1 MAKTS
6 TKTKK
11 PMNRAQ
17 LAVTLLVAI
26 LVMVGANLVLF
37 LSTPSSQEASS
48 RAALFG
54 VKKIVVE
61 GNTRYDEEA
70 IIGKSGITIGQSI
83 FSVDKKEAAENV
95 RQAFAYAESVTV
107 DNKMAMDTIR
117 ITIEEAKP
125 MGVVAGDGTWIL
137 VSTTGR
143 GLTEWPMQSEK
154 PLRYRYFKGVTAKE
168 KKVGGQVM
176 DDRSFTIVS
185 TLLESLEGHKLE
197 GVTQID
203 LTDKTDIQVN
213 WKNQITFLM
222 GNDINMDH
230 KLAVI
235 AAMLPQ
241 VLKTNGNDVR
251 GTINV
256 RGYSDP
262 NVQNPP
268 IVFRPEGLVTTT
280 TAGKK
285 PGSTTTTGGR

>member
-1 MAKTS
+1 MAKAS
-6 TKTKK
+6 SKTKK

-37 LSTPSSQEASS
+37 LSTPSTQGASS

-61 GNTRYDEEA
+61 GNTRYDENA

-83 FSVDKKEAAENV
+83 FSVDKKAAAENV
-95 RQAFAYAESVTV
+95 RQAFAYAESVAV

-117 ITIEEAKP
+117 ITITEATP
-125 MGVVAGDGTWIL
+125 MGVVAGDGKWIL

-143 GLTEWPMQSEK
+143 GLAEWPRQSDA

-185 TLLESLEGHKLE
+185 TLLQSLDKHELGE
-197 GVTQID
+197 VTQID

-222 GNDINMDH
+222 GNEVNMEH

-241 VLKTNGNDVR
+241 VFKSNGNDAR

-280 TAGKK
+280 TAGKTK
-285 PGSTTTTGGR
+285 GTTTTKGG